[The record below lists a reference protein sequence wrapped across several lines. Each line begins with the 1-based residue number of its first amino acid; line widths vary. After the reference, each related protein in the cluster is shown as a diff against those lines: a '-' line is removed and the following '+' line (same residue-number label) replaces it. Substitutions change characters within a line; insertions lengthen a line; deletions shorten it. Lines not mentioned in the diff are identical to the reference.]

1 MRTKWFVMF
10 ANNVIRNMKF
20 IAAIIRISERNI
32 KSQKLNVLSVTKRS
46 ILLTNFTAIA
56 LRIGAVQKPSQQ

>member
-1 MRTKWFVMF
+1 MF

-32 KSQKLNVLSVTKRS
+32 KSQKLNVPSVTKRS
-46 ILLTNFTAIA
+46 ILLTNFTVIF
-56 LRIGAVQKPSQQ
+56 LKIGAVQKPSQQ

>member
-1 MRTKWFVMF
+1 MF

-32 KSQKLNVLSVTKRS
+32 KSQKLNVPSVTKRS
-46 ILLTNFTAIA
+46 ILLTNFTVIFSK
-56 LRIGAVQKPSQQ
+56 IGAEPSQQ

>member
-1 MRTKWFVMF
+1 MF

-32 KSQKLNVLSVTKRS
+32 KSQKLNVPSVTKRS
-46 ILLTNFTAIA
+46 ILLTNFTVMP
-56 LRIGAVQKPSQQ
+56 LKIGAIQKQSQQ